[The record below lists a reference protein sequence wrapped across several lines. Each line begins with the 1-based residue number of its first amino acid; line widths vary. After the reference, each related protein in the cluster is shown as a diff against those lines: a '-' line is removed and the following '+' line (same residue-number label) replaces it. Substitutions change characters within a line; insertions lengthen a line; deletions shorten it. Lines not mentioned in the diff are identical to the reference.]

1 MEDSSPVLNNSSF
14 EHPKDRKLLHQHQD
28 GWYEVIQRW
37 SDLLGN
43 SLSQETQEQK
53 SSEEYRMPGAFDDQI
68 LLAEIPDNVVEDIQ
82 LLHQDLQGAAH
93 QEDPLQPLQPF
104 PQEEELVH

>member
-1 MEDSSPVLNNSSF
+1 MNTN
-14 EHPKDRKLLHQHQD
+14 
-28 GWYEVIQRW
+28 W
-37 SDLLGN
+37 
-43 SLSQETQEQK
+43 
-53 SSEEYRMPGAFDDQI
+53 MPGALDDQI

-104 PQEEELVH
+104 SQEAQDQGATLCGS